1 MILNL
6 SPTWSL
12 FPHHMHTPLLVI
24 KWPAPGGFTDE
35 ASYAFRVLRETG
47 SIAQRV
53 VEREFGADVLREV
66 LASTADHP
74 EEKEPSFAER
84 VWEKIEHQGFIP
96 GDYDQVERLRID
108 ARGMHLWRGDHQYG
122 RYTGAEEVVVDVPD
136 AFEPLRG
143 RIDAYLALRA
153 SLSG

>member
-24 KWPAPGGFTDE
+24 KWPAPDGFTDE
-35 ASYAFRVLRETG
+35 ASYAFRVLREAG

-84 VWEKIEHQGFIP
+84 VWEKTECQGFLP
-96 GDYDQVERLRID
+96 GDYDWIERLRID

-122 RYTGAEEVVVDVPD
+122 RYTGTEEIVVDVPEV
-136 AFEPLRG
+136 FRPLRS
-143 RIDAYLALRA
+143 RIDAYRSLQA
-153 SLSG
+153 SQPG